1 MIWVNFATS
10 IFRNSHNLDYSIFAR
25 LPLYNL
31 LRALLRPNQTCQVA
45 TFENVRCNG
54 EGKRSSNIEFQQI
67 SILISWYISFMLIRS
82 RHCVYVTLAS
92 SFLFRESFWKVCVP
106 IEVFFE
112 PTEKAGKDGK
122 VKQGERKQRHLWINI
137 QFLILGWFLFI
148 LGFLKYGRRL
158 KENERNQQKEVNAL
172 LMQPFCFQTNPKVGT
187 SKGSQ
192 SKSHFSFVSDS
203 RIKKS
208 RDVPSS
214 LLRQPIPARDAAPA
228 SGPGESVFFL
238 AGFEIF

>member
-1 MIWVNFATS
+1 
-10 IFRNSHNLDYSIFAR
+10 
-25 LPLYNL
+25 
-31 LRALLRPNQTCQVA
+31 
-45 TFENVRCNG
+45 
-54 EGKRSSNIEFQQI
+54 
-67 SILISWYISFMLIRS
+67 MLKRS

-238 AGFEIF
+238 AGFESFFLTLLHIDNKFVRRTMMMTILQYGQLRRAKVFFNFTAMKEPWTL